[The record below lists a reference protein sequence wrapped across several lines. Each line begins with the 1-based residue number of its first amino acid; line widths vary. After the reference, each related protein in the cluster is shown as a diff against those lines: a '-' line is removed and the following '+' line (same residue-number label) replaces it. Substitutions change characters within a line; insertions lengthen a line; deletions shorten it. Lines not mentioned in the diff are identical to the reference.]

1 MKHYTTLLFDADG
14 TLLNF
19 HKTELYAL
27 KNTFENHHIPFTDE
41 LYQTY
46 TKINHQL
53 WKDFEDG
60 IIDKNTL
67 VYTRFV
73 KLFELFNI
81 QDDGVAFE
89 DEYQARLGEGGFLLD
104 NVHETLSV
112 LQKSYQLYIVTNGV
126 IQTQYSRLKSTDIQ
140 KYFLDVFVSEKV
152 GYQKPQKEYFDY
164 CFQRIKNFD
173 LDKTLIIGD
182 SLSSDIKGG
191 ILAGIDTCWINP
203 THQEKPHDMNITFEI
218 ESVKDLLDIL

>member
-14 TLLNF
+14 TLLDF
-19 HKTELYAL
+19 HKTERYAL
-27 KNTFENHHIPFTDE
+27 KKTFENHHIPFTNE
-41 LYQTY
+41 LYHIY

-60 IIDKNTL
+60 IIDKKTL

-73 KLFELFNI
+73 KLFQLLNI
-81 QDDGVAFE
+81 QEDGIAFE
-89 DEYQARLGEGGFLLD
+89 DEYQARLGEGCFLLEG
-104 NVHETLSV
+104 VHETLSV

-126 IQTQYSRLKSTDIQ
+126 IQTQYSRLKGTDIQ
-140 KYFLDVFVSEKV
+140 KYFLDIFVSEEI

-164 CFQRIKNFD
+164 CFQKIENFD

-191 ILAGIDTCWINP
+191 MIAGIDTCWINP
-203 THQEKPHDMNITFEI
+203 THQKIPQDIDITYDI
-218 ESVKDLLDIL
+218 ENVKDLLNIL

>member
-1 MKHYTTLLFDADG
+1 M
-14 TLLNF
+14 
-19 HKTELYAL
+19 
-27 KNTFENHHIPFTDE
+27 
-41 LYQTY
+41 
-46 TKINHQL
+46 
-53 WKDFEDG
+53 
-60 IIDKNTL
+60 
-67 VYTRFV
+67 
-73 KLFELFNI
+73 
-81 QDDGVAFE
+81 
-89 DEYQARLGEGGFLLD
+89 
-104 NVHETLSV
+104 
-112 LQKSYQLYIVTNGV
+112 TNGV

-140 KYFLDVFVSEKV
+140 KYFLDVFVSEEV